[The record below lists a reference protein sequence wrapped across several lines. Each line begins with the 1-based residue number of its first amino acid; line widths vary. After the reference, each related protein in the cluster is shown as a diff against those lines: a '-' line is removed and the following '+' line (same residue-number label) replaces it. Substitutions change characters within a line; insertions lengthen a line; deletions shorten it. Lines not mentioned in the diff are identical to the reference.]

1 MSNTL
6 PTPDSSGQ
14 EPANRIRSLARI
26 HELTTELLYVEDI
39 SVFLRRIA
47 ESVRELFGFD
57 RVSISTMD
65 TIRGIFTDHAL
76 AGYSE
81 QEEAELRQNESAF
94 AVDEILSD
102 FKESFKISKIA
113 YYIPAEKQPSPPGDF
128 VAVKDRKAASEPRKA
143 PGMWHE
149 LDLLYFALNDRRGQ
163 MVGFLQVDYPKNGRI
178 PSAETVSELELFAR
192 IAAVG
197 IENFSTYRRAHDLM
211 KENETKSENMLKI
224 LELTR
229 SVLMVDDLDVVLRK
243 IASAM
248 ASSFNYRKVGVSL
261 FTEGQNEVMVH
272 ALSGYTKDEEA
283 LVRKTPI
290 LKDKVLEDIRD
301 EFRVT
306 NSGYYVPGESQ
317 MTQME
322 DFVFIENVENARKP
336 RATPHSWHE
345 LDLLYFAIYD
355 REGHIIGIIQLDYPV
370 DGKIPTKDMMEAM
383 EAYASI
389 ASIAIGNSSLF
400 EDTNDAKSQVKMYL
414 DLLTHDVGNF
424 VNPINAYLEL
434 VIGTTSLTAVQH
446 KYMSSALEATRSVSH
461 LIRNV
466 SRSAQMLEDQQSEL
480 VPRDLLKTLLQVSTD
495 ARSAFLSRRVN
506 VKLNFP
512 KTDVW
517 VMADGLLDEV
527 FYNLLSNSIKY
538 DDHDEVTIDVDVEV
552 LQENEKNIARVK
564 VIDRGTGIPDDLKEK
579 VFSRGFRQMAKADRP
594 SLHKSKGAGMGL
606 SLVKSL
612 VDKYEGK
619 IWVEN
624 RVYADHSMGSVFI
637 VLLPVP

>member
-1 MSNTL
+1 
-6 PTPDSSGQ
+6 
-14 EPANRIRSLARI
+14 
-26 HELTTELLYVEDI
+26 
-39 SVFLRRIA
+39 
-47 ESVRELFGFD
+47 
-57 RVSISTMD
+57 
-65 TIRGIFTDHAL
+65 
-76 AGYSE
+76 
-81 QEEAELRQNESAF
+81 
-94 AVDEILSD
+94 
-102 FKESFKISKIA
+102 
-113 YYIPAEKQPSPPGDF
+113 
-128 VAVKDRKAASEPRKA
+128 
-143 PGMWHE
+143 
-149 LDLLYFALNDRRGQ
+149 
-163 MVGFLQVDYPKNGRI
+163 
-178 PSAETVSELELFAR
+178 
-192 IAAVG
+192 
-197 IENFSTYRRAHDLM
+197 
-211 KENETKSENMLKI
+211 
-224 LELTR
+224 
-229 SVLMVDDLDVVLRK
+229 
-243 IASAM
+243 
-248 ASSFNYRKVGVSL
+248 
-261 FTEGQNEVMVH
+261 
-272 ALSGYTKDEEA
+272 
-283 LVRKTPI
+283 
-290 LKDKVLEDIRD
+290 
-301 EFRVT
+301 
-306 NSGYYVPGESQ
+306 
-317 MTQME
+317 
-322 DFVFIENVENARKP
+322 
-336 RATPHSWHE
+336 
-345 LDLLYFAIYD
+345 
-355 REGHIIGIIQLDYPV
+355 
-370 DGKIPTKDMMEAM
+370 
-383 EAYASI
+383 
-389 ASIAIGNSSLF
+389 
-400 EDTNDAKSQVKMYL
+400 MYL

-506 VKLNFP
+506 IKLNFP
-512 KTDVW
+512 KADVW

-612 VDKYEGK
+612 VNKYEGK